1 MGSHGGAT
9 AEGQLEILE
18 GFGITPDYLGCP
30 IKASMETVKIGVSPE
45 GHEIYIDRY
54 AHSADG
60 IIVVNK
66 INRTPPSAALM
77 RAV

>member
-1 MGSHGGAT
+1 M
-9 AEGQLEILE
+9 
-18 GFGITPDYLGCP
+18 P

-66 INRTPPSAALM
+66 IKPHTAFPRPL
-77 RAV
+77 